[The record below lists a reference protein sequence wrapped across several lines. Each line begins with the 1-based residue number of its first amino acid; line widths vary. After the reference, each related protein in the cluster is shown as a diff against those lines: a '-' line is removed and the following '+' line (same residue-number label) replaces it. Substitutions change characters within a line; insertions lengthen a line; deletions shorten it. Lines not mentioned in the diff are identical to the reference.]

1 MPARC
6 TGRQCR
12 LLTARV
18 RTPFFHII
26 APCPPFLSSTAS
38 SPTLRLQEWA
48 EPGPSTPPRH
58 AVAHAEN
65 WDDDFEGKSKSPAHQ
80 SPPRS
85 HPNHKLPRLPDIPE
99 PENWD
104 DDLDANRAIKACHR
118 HHDHHD
124 HHLRRLGSHA
134 YDIARVQPP
143 CHRTFLYCTANTLI
157 SSPFSRTLSRRRS
170 RVTVCDH
177 VSVACLRRCVPLLH
191 LAFRVYQ
198 PS

>member
-1 MPARC
+1 MSS
-6 TGRQCR
+6 
-12 LLTARV
+12 
-18 RTPFFHII
+18 
-26 APCPPFLSSTAS
+26 LSQLDGQL
-38 SPTLRLQEWA
+38 PTLRLQEWA

-124 HHLRRLGSHA
+124 HHLRRRHLRRLRSKYLNSHHA
-134 YDIARVQPP
+134 AMTSMLHMQLASVQAAFA
-143 CHRTFLYCTANTLI
+143 TK
-157 SSPFSRTLSRRRS
+157 RR
-170 RVTVCDH
+170 H
-177 VSVACLRRCVPLLH
+177 FACLRDVLDEATEQLTTET
-191 LAFRVYQ
+191 
-198 PS
+198 